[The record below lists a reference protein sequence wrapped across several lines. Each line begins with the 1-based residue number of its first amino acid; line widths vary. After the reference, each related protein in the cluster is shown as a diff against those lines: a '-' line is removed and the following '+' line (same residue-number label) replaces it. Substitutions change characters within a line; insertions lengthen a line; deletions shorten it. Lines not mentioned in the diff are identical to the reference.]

1 MSDEIKMVGVDG
13 QPVMRKPPKPKRQKE
28 CSAKEE
34 RFAVLV
40 ANGRAMAE
48 AYRMVFRVNGEGKEE
63 TAYANATRCAG
74 REWVRA
80 RIDELRSRALTR
92 ANARQDVTTDTLLAE
107 CSRALAI
114 AEAKRDA
121 NAMATVTK
129 LKAQLTGLLVKER
142 DNARA
147 PLQDVPDEQV
157 AAELARLREERE
169 ASSRQIH

>member
-1 MSDEIKMVGVDG
+1 MPCWHTE
-13 QPVMRKPPKPKRQKE
+13 
-28 CSAKEE
+28 
-34 RFAVLV
+34 
-40 ANGRAMAE
+40 
-48 AYRMVFRVNGEGKEE
+48 
-63 TAYANATRCAG
+63 
-74 REWVRA
+74 
-80 RIDELRSRALTR
+80 SRW
-92 ANARQDVTTDTLLAE
+92 LAE
-107 CSRALAI
+107 CARALAI
-114 AEAKRDA
+114 AEAKKDA